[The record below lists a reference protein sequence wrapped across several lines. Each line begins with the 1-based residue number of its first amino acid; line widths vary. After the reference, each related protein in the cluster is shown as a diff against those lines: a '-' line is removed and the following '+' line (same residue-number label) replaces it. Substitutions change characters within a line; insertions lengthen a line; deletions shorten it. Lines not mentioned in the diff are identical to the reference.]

1 MGINFSMELIRE
13 NRLPEERLFQAVLLQ
28 AFEDA
33 LSMGQ
38 HKQDAYA
45 KQDSYDWFTNKSK
58 IFDEICWSGNFDPEI
73 VRQKFNELISNKTIK
88 YTKVQLKW
96 LRYRWLYREY
106 RSCTDKG
113 QRRKI
118 LKEIKSIEGL
128 KKGEKTKTLI

>member
-1 MGINFSMELIRE
+1 MGINFSMELIRG

-28 AFEDA
+28 A
-33 LSMGQ
+33 
-38 HKQDAYA
+38 
-45 KQDSYDWFTNKSK
+45 KQDSYDWFTNDTEL
-58 IFDEICWSGNFDPEI
+58 FNDICWSGNFDPEI

-96 LRYRWLYREY
+96 LRYRWLYKEY

-128 KKGEKTKTLI
+128 KRGEKTKSLI